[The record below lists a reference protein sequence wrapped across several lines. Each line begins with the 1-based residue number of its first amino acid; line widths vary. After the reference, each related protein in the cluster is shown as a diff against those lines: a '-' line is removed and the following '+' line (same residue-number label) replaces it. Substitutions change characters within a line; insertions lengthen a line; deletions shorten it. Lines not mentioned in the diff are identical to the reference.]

1 MSLVKVAKIII
12 NNPSKAVDKCFDYIF
27 DQAEIGDH
35 VIVPFGRGNTMTD
48 GVVIGFGETQYADKL
63 KKIDRVQEK
72 ILSEKNVHILKWMRN
87 RCVCTYYDCLKE
99 LLPPGAMSGKR
110 KNYSGV
116 GEKTIKFA
124 RLNVES
130 EYLDELLDEL
140 LKKAPAQA
148 RVIEILCQFEQMPVV
163 DLGELAMTT
172 RNTVAALE
180 KKGYI
185 EIFDKSVERN
195 PFSDYNVEKSEPLVP
210 NTEQKVAIDF
220 INDKIDS
227 GMFSGILLRGIT
239 GSGKTEVYLQSV
251 AHAVECGKKAI
262 ILVPEIS
269 LTPQM
274 SERFKSRLGE
284 KVAIFHS
291 GLSLGERFDC
301 WNKIKSGEI
310 DIVVGARS
318 AIFTPIDNVGII
330 VVDEEH
336 ENSYKSDMSPK
347 YDAREV
353 AEELC
358 KLHNAPL
365 VLASATPSMRS
376 ANRAVKGDLEL
387 LQIKN
392 RYNNVQLPDVEIIDL
407 RYELS
412 NGNKSFLS
420 MKLQQEIRK
429 NIDNGEQTILFLNRR
444 GFSTFVSCRSCGF
457 VATCPDC
464 DIALTYHKYNDT
476 LVCHYCGHTIKNYS
490 MCPKCKSSAIRYF
503 GIGTQKVEEEL
514 KNLFPDAKVIRMD
527 NDTTRE
533 KMSHHKILKKFSE
546 EKIDILVGTQMI
558 TKGLDFP
565 SVSLVGVLAADMMLY
580 VDDYQA
586 AERTFQLITQV
597 CGRAGRGKTKGRA
610 VIQTYSPDHWVIDC
624 ASKQDF
630 KEFYR
635 KEIFLRKSMSYPPFG
650 DIINVIVSGENGN
663 EVKNIISLIANNVSN
678 SFAENDV
685 ACSLLG
691 PTPAPLSKINN
702 KFRWRFI
709 IKCVADAT
717 VRELLRECTR
727 VPSKSEVTI
736 SLDINPNNMM

>member
-1 MSLVKVAKIII
+1 MSLVKVAEVII
-12 NNPSKAVDKCFDYIF
+12 NNPSKAIDKCFDYLF
-27 DQAEIGDH
+27 DDVQIGDH
-35 VIVPFGRGNTMTD
+35 VIVPFGRGNTRTD
-48 GVVIGFGETQYADKL
+48 GVVIGFNEIEENPNL
-63 KKIDRVQEK
+63 KKIECVQGK
-72 ILSEKNVHILKWMRN
+72 LLSENNVKIIKWMRN
-87 RCVCTYYDCLKE
+87 RSVCTYYDCLKE
-99 LLPPGAMSGKR
+99 LLPPGAMSGK
-110 KNYSGV
+110 KKGYSGA

-124 RLNVES
+124 QLSVEP
-130 EYLDELLDEL
+130 EYVDELLDEL
-140 LKKAPAQA
+140 QKKAPAQA
-148 RVIEILCQFEQMPVV
+148 RVIEILCQFGQLPVV

-172 RNTVAALE
+172 RGTINSLE
-180 KKGYI
+180 KKGYLDI
-185 EIFDKSVERN
+185 CDKAVERN
-195 PFSDYNVEKSEPLVP
+195 PFSDENIKKSEPLVP
-210 NTEQKVAIDF
+210 NSEQKAAIDF

-227 GMFSGILLRGIT
+227 NMFCGILLRGVT

-251 AHAVECGKKAI
+251 SHAVEQGKKAI

-274 SERFKSRLGE
+274 SERFKSRLGN

-301 WNKIKSGEI
+301 WKKIKSGDI
-310 DIVVGARS
+310 DVVVGARS
-318 AIFTPIDNVGII
+318 AIFTPIENVGII

-358 KLHNAPL
+358 RIYNAPL
-365 VLASATPSMRS
+365 VLASATPSMRN
-376 ANRAVKGDLEL
+376 AYRAVKGDLAL

-392 RYNNVQLPDVEIIDL
+392 RYNNVELPDVDIVDL

-420 MKLQQEIRK
+420 VKLQEEIRK
-429 NIDNGEQTILFLNRR
+429 NIDNGQQTILFLNRR

-464 DIALTYHKYNDT
+464 DIALTYHKYNDS
-476 LVCHYCGHTIKNYS
+476 LVCHYCGYTVKNFN
-490 MCPKCKSSAIRYF
+490 MCPKCQSSAIRYF

-514 KNLFPDAKVIRMD
+514 LNLFPDASVIRMD

-533 KMSHHKILKKFSE
+533 KMSHHKILTKFSE

-565 SVSLVGVLAADMMLY
+565 NVSLVGVLAADMMLY

-597 CGRAGRGKTKGRA
+597 CGRAGRGETKGRA

-635 KEIFLRKSMSYPPFG
+635 REIALRKSMNYPPFG
-650 DIINVIVSGENGN
+650 DIINVVVSGENGN
-663 EVKNIISLIANNVSN
+663 EVVETIRGISKCLSENFACNNIAFYI
-678 SFAENDV
+678 
-685 ACSLLG
+685 LG

-709 IKCVADAT
+709 VKCNAT
-717 VRELLRECTR
+717 EQVREVLRECVRTH
-727 VPSKSEVTI
+727 PKSEVTV
-736 SLDINPNNMM
+736 SLDINPSNMM